1 MKCYI
6 QLADYGALLNLLPLC
21 LADAESGEKSCIVT
35 TKPYA
40 DLLEGVSYVDCKVV
54 DCQPYEMDKAV
65 DWTLDHGLR
74 PGICTQVN
82 GPAELVKRYT
92 YEPVGQKSAVTT
104 SWQKEQW
111 KVAGRL
117 DRWDDCL
124 PLKFDR
130 RNLVRETRLWRDTFP
145 AKNLGKKPIMLLA
158 LNGNSSPFP
167 NKDLLAYL
175 LKTTFGDR
183 WRIVE
188 IPKAACLYDLLGFY
202 EKASLLVAVDS
213 APLHLA
219 WAVRSLPV
227 IAFANDQPIMWAG
240 SSWRPNMVWY
250 CRYGDFLSR
259 WKEMLGVIDK
269 SSAGPIWSDPKYQF
283 IDLRIWSEYEVKNSR
298 DENYRFWHHLA
309 IGNGYCGRDSAGIL
323 NDSKRVPYLK
333 DCIRMA
339 IQRTTPGRT
348 IVLTRPDV
356 IADDDISLYENEAC
370 YAYRMQE
377 GNFAPICDLFTAPRE
392 WWKDALQDIPD
403 LLLDSGY
410 WWSETLRAVFLR
422 RGAVDITGVC
432 SRPKPEK
439 SSPPLTEIPPRMK
452 HNRELCEKYM
462 TDNGVTARYPAVSE
476 QVETLPLDTSK
487 LYPGGYNPTIIEH
500 DGKLLMAY
508 RYHGDTLA
516 TSLAMAQI
524 GAQGD
529 ILANDQLCTG
539 PSSFDDPKLF
549 VFEGKLRVSYIKSRW
564 PSENPTCVVKVGTV
578 GVSNLQDIIQPNFPG
593 NDGQSMQKNAVFFER
608 NGVLYCIWHC
618 SPTQQIFT
626 VSNDTVTP
634 IQETECPR
642 WAYGPIKGGTAP
654 LEYDGKLLRFFHSTL
669 DNEFA
674 FPHKMSARRRYFMG
688 ACLMEPSAPFK
699 TVAVSKRPIV
709 FGSESGGSPDLFH
722 FKPRVVFPGGAI
734 ARDGHFIV
742 AVGVND
748 SQCALLKISLKELN
762 L

>member
-259 WKEMLGVIDK
+259 WREMLDVIGCAPAPENSRK
-269 SSAGPIWSDPKYQF
+269 HLIA
-283 IDLRIWSEYEVKNSR
+283 WSEYESQSR
-298 DENYRFWHHLA
+298 RPDFFWRHLPIT
-309 IGNGYCGRDSAGIL
+309 IGACGRDSSGIL
-323 NDSKRVPYLK
+323 KDPKRVPFLR
-333 DCIRMA
+333 DCLRMA
-339 IQRTTPGRT
+339 IQKANPEQS
-348 IVLTRPDV
+348 IVLTRTGIRTDTR
-356 IADDDISLYENEAC
+356 YEILTSDAA
-370 YAYRMQE
+370 YAYRIQE
-377 GNFAPICDLFTAPRE
+377 GSFAPICDLFTAPRE
-392 WWKDALQDIPD
+392 WWKYALQDIPD

-516 TSLAMAQI
+516 TSLAVAHI
-524 GAQGD
+524 GAGGD
-529 ILANDQLCTG
+529 IMANAPITNVQE
-539 PSSFDDPKLF
+539 SFEDPKF
-549 VFEGKLRVSYIKSRW
+549 FKFDGKLFMSWVRSKW
-564 PSENPTCVVKVGTV
+564 PSEHPKSVVEIGELASVTLKRIACRG
-578 GVSNLQDIIQPNFPG
+578 LPG
-593 NDGQSMQKNAVFFER
+593 NDGQSIQKNAVFFER
-608 NGVLYCIWHC
+608 GGVLYCIWHC

-626 VSNDTVTP
+626 VSSDTVTP
-634 IQETECPR
+634 LQETEGPR

-674 FPHKMSARRRYFMG
+674 LPHKMSARRRYFMG
-688 ACLMEPSAPFK
+688 ACLMEPSAPLK

-734 ARDGHFIV
+734 VRDDHFIV

-748 SQCALLKISLKELN
+748 CQCCLLKIKPEALN

>member
-250 CRYGDFLSR
+250 CRYGDWLDR
-259 WKEMLGVIDK
+259 WQEMMSVIE
-269 SSAGPIWSDPKYQF
+269 AHPGGPNPNMVAIWSA
-283 IDLRIWSEYEVKNSR
+283 YESKPHCAFS
-298 DENYRFWHHLA
+298 FWDALPVS
-309 IGNGYCGRDSAGIL
+309 IGACGRDSAGL
-323 NDSKRVPYLK
+323 LKDSKRVPYLR

-339 IQRTTPGRT
+339 IQKAKPGQM
-348 IVLTRPDV
+348 INLTRPGVRTVDLLGV
-356 IADDDISLYENEAC
+356 GPAYS
-370 YAYRMQE
+370 YRMQE
-377 GNFAPICDLFTAPRE
+377 GSFAPICDLFTAPRE

-439 SSPPLTEIPPRMK
+439 SSPPLTEIPPRMR

-462 TDNGVTARYPAVSE
+462 TDNGVTSRYPAVTE
-476 QVETLPLDTSK
+476 QVETIPLDTSK
-487 LYPGGYNPTIIEH
+487 LPPFAYNPSICKVN
-500 DGKLLMAY
+500 GKLCLSY
-508 RYHGDTLA
+508 RYHFDGDARTRLGIATIVDGAATNPKDLEFTTPAKGNSLEDARLFRFHGETSVSWVESTLEA
-516 TSLAMAQI
+516 GRT
-524 GAQGD
+524 
-529 ILANDQLCTG
+529 
-539 PSSFDDPKLF
+539 P
-549 VFEGKLRVSYIKSRW
+549 R
-564 PSENPTCVVKVGTV
+564 CVVKYGHFDSGHKVGRSFQV
-578 GVSNLQDIIQPNFPG
+578 KGGS
-593 NDGQSMQKNAVFFER
+593 NDGTSMEKNWAFFESDENLFAIYASQPVQVVLQIQGETIINEYKTPEAR
-608 NGVLYCIWHC
+608 WPYGVI
-618 SPTQQIFT
+618 
-626 VSNDTVTP
+626 
-634 IQETECPR
+634 R
-642 WAYGPIKGGTAP
+642 GGNIVP
-654 LEYDGKLLRFFHSTL
+654 YDGKLLRFFHSRTDL
-669 DNEFA
+669 GLGRLE
-674 FPHKMSARRRYFMG
+674 PRYYAG
-688 ACLMEPSAPFK
+688 ACLMDAKPPFK
-699 TVAVSKRPIV
+699 VLAISKKPIIY
-709 FGSESGGSPDLFH
+709 GSELLRYPIHH
-722 FKPRVVFPGGAI
+722 FKENVVFPCGAMV
-734 ARDGHFIV
+734 DGDAFILSL
-742 AVGVND
+742 GIND
-748 SQCALLKISLKELN
+748 SACLLAKIKPAALN